1 MSELTGQQKV
11 PPSICKLDLQ
21 PKDMSGLSQLSQP
34 QLSKAL
40 RMMRR
45 VLKLNPHNFNL
56 EREIEQVEGLSI
68 D

>member
-40 RMMRR
+40 RMMKR
-45 VLKLNPHNFNL
+45 VLKLNTHNYNL
-56 EREIEQVEGLSI
+56 EKEIEQVEGLSI